1 MHSGG
6 GGGRQM
12 IMSTHSADLLQDG
25 GIGMDEAL
33 LLIPANE
40 GTEVHTAGSKFE
52 IRQMLEAGLSMAD
65 AATPYTRPKNSE
77 QLMFAEL

>member
-1 MHSGG
+1 MAAAVAIGFANTFSHS
-6 GGGRQM
+6 
-12 IMSTHSADLLQDG
+12 
-25 GIGMDEAL
+25 L

-52 IRQMLEAGLSMAD
+52 IRQMLEAGLSMAE
-65 AATPYTRPKNSE
+65 AAIPYTRPANSE